1 MVGPGELQ
9 VHDTEV
15 FLFFFFLLTCKNLN
29 NHGIFNLHKCITL
42 KSEHHSSLKFS
53 ISFHKTVL
61 Y

>member
-1 MVGPGELQ
+1 MIQ
-9 VHDTEV
+9 K
-15 FLFFFFLLTCKNLN
+15 FFSFSSSFFLTCNNLN

-53 ISFHKTVL
+53 ISFHKIVL